1 MNENKYHMLMVDPER
16 CTGCGLCEMACSLQ
30 HEGVCS
36 QALSRIRV
44 LRREEKGWSMPVVCM
59 QCVDA
64 PCKAICPA
72 GAISRDSAS
81 GAYVINHRLCIG
93 CRLCIMVCPL
103 GAITFSQEEAGHVL
117 KCDLCDGAPRCVQ
130 FCGTGA
136 LSLVRPDRLGEA
148 QRRKV
153 FAQYGLAVANRGTD
167 K

>member
-1 MNENKYHMLMVDPER
+1 MSENKYHMLMVDPER

-103 GAITFSQEEAGHVL
+103 GAITFSQEEAGRVL

-130 FCGTGA
+130 FCGTEA